1 MLVSE
6 DFKRKI
12 YATRDLPT
20 FPIIAQKILTLRNDD
35 ENLAEKLGSIISND
49 QSLSVK
55 VLTLANSAY
64 YGHRAQIGTIQK
76 AVVVIGTSMLRQF
89 SLGVLVSKGLGRGT
103 RERENFWRH
112 SLMAANAASSIAKR
126 CLTPDTEI
134 CFMGGLLHDIGK
146 LVLDTNLPAEYKQ
159 VEVLVKNEKCTLIEA
174 ERRIFDTDHTEVGAW
189 MAERLQLPS
198 ELVQSIGFHHSLE
211 FMSLPHSRIVAIVHA
226 ASLCAEAA
234 EQMET
239 ATLDEPQVFIPFDI
253 EAALGTSQGQ
263 FKDIVR
269 ELHNRK
275 AEIQLLFR

>member
-1 MLVSE
+1 
-6 DFKRKI
+6 
-12 YATRDLPT
+12 
-20 FPIIAQKILTLRNDD
+20 
-35 ENLAEKLGSIISND
+35 
-49 QSLSVK
+49 
-55 VLTLANSAY
+55 
-64 YGHRAQIGTIQK
+64 
-76 AVVVIGTSMLRQF
+76 
-89 SLGVLVSKGLGRGT
+89 
-103 RERENFWRH
+103 
-112 SLMAANAASSIAKR
+112 MAANAASSIAKR

-189 MAERLQLPS
+189 MAERWQLPS